1 MSNIKYKKFAEINLQ
16 DPFFDNLRMDY
27 PGFDTW
33 YKKKAMAEES
43 AYVLYEEN
51 KLVCFVYLKIEDSLD
66 TNIIPPLYPT
76 RWVKIGTFKIEA
88 RRTKLGQRLI
98 KRAFDFAISHNIFD
112 LYVTAYDKHAVLID
126 ILKHYGF
133 VEYGNKGSEKVL
145 VKHIISNNDLPTFSE
160 VCGKL
165 ERCPPLPREFSN
177 LRISRKN
184 AIQRYRQDP
193 SFQHCYQNCEHF
205 FQFYESLKVPEN
217 LSFIFPTLS
226 ARNNKKYI
234 LSIYP
239 EYHTRMFSDS
249 KLQTESNSILC
260 DISESNSIHKVYLS
274 AIDNTQ
280 FLQKGDLL
288 IIYRTKDN
296 NAQSANYSSVA
307 TSLCVV
313 EEYKHVENFCCEDE
327 FIGYCKPHNVFSIEE
342 LQRFY
347 KTKRYP
353 HIIKMTYNIAFKRR
367 VVLDKL
373 RDIIPNVSYWGFV
386 PLDDQQFYQ
395 IMQEAEINDSI
406 IVH

>member
-1 MSNIKYKKFAEINLQ
+1 MSDIKYKKFAEINLQ

-27 PGFDTW
+27 PEFDTW
-33 YKKKAMAEES
+33 YQKKTMAGES

-133 VEYGNKGSEKVL
+133 VEYGNKGGEKVL

-160 VCGKL
+160 VCEKL
-165 ERCPPLPREFSN
+165 EQCPPMPQEFNN
-177 LRISRKN
+177 LQISRRNTLK
-184 AIQRYRQDP
+184 RYSQDIK
-193 SFQHCYQNCEHF
+193 FQQCVENCKHF
-205 FQFYESLKVPEN
+205 FSFYETLKLSGN
-217 LSFIFPTLS
+217 LSLNFPTLS
-226 ARNNKKYI
+226 ARNNRKYI
-234 LSIYP
+234 LGIYP

-249 KLQTESNSILC
+249 KLHTESTSILC
-260 DISESNSIHKVYLS
+260 DISESNSIHKVYIS
-274 AIDNTQ
+274 AIADTQ
-280 FLQKGDLL
+280 LLQKGDIV
-288 IIYRTKDN
+288 IIYRTKDD

-313 EEYKHVENFCCEDE
+313 EEYRYISSFYCEDD
-327 FIGYCKPHNVFSIEE
+327 FIKYCKPHNVFSIEE
-342 LQRFY
+342 LQSFY

-353 HIIKMTYNIAFKRR
+353 YIIKMTYNIAFKRR

-373 RDIIPNVSYWGFV
+373 RTIIPNVSYWGFV
-386 PLDDQQFYQ
+386 SLDDQQFYQ
-395 IMQEAEINDSI
+395 IIQEAGINDSI